1 MKKMS
6 MVKWATVCKPRTWG
20 GLGLKRIDDMNKALL
35 IKIGWSLIT
44 SSDSMWVK
52 VLRSKYG
59 IEDQVVPQSLNTK
72 FGSYIWKA
80 IGIIWNKVFQGI
92 R

>member
-6 MVKWATVCKPRTWG
+6 MVKWATVCKPKTWG
-20 GLGLKRIDDMNKALL
+20 SLGLKRIDDMNKALL

-44 SSDSMWVK
+44 SS
-52 VLRSKYG
+52 G

-72 FGSYIWKA
+72 SGSYM
-80 IGIIWNKVFQGI
+80 
-92 R
+92 